1 MKLNISAQAALMMRQ
16 SKNFNMDDFL
26 SFLVKKGFPIG
37 SSNVMEYLQVRDCRE
52 FGDPKSQEVVIDG
65 SKL

>member
-1 MKLNISAQAALMMRQ
+1 MRQ
-16 SKNFNMDDFL
+16 SRDFDLDDFI
-26 SFLVKKGFPIG
+26 SFLTKKGFPIG

-52 FGDPKSQEVVIDG
+52 FGDPKPKEVMIDG